1 MGVGVVVVVLVVME
15 VGAAGVTSG
24 EIVTATGGVK
34 GC

>member
-1 MGVGVVVVVLVVME
+1 MLVMME
-15 VGAAGVTSG
+15 VGAGAGGASGGGAGG

>member
-1 MGVGVVVVVLVVME
+1 MVLVVMMVMME
-15 VGAAGVTSG
+15 VGAGAGGASG